1 MKFNVNQQDL
11 QQALNFCQGVVEKR
25 STLPI
30 LSNILMEVKNSEMV
44 LTATDLDL
52 IFIHKINQV
61 EVLEE
66 GRTTSQLSIMY
77 DIIRKFTSGKKI
89 NLTLTD
95 TSKLHVESDKSIFNL
110 NCIDPSEFPLTE
122 ENFNENEFFVKSK
135 ELLKLLNKC
144 KFSLSND
151 ETRHYLSGI
160 YIHQTEFE
168 DKNYLT
174 AVATDSHRMSI
185 SKIRL
190 EKKIDFEPIILP
202 KKTIFQLCSL
212 LDNYDGEVKISNIK
226 SKIKFELSNS
236 ILISKLIDGKF
247 PNYIQ
252 VIPKNNEKKL
262 EIDLKLF
269 LNSVDRVASVSLDRK
284 DGVKFNLQ
292 KDTLNLSVN
301 NTNSGDGKETLAV
314 KFDHNLEISFNSRYL
329 IDVASQ
335 LDGDKIT
342 IFFNDTGSPALIKDP
357 GDFDSIFVVMPM
369 KG

>member
-1 MKFNVNQQDL
+1 MKFNINQQDL
-11 QQALNFCQGVVEKR
+11 QQALNYCQGVIEKR

-30 LSNILMEVKNSEMV
+30 LSNILLDVQSSK
-44 LTATDLDL
+44 LTITATDLDL
-52 IFIHKINQV
+52 IFIHQIENL

-66 GRTTSQLSIMY
+66 GRTTTTSSIMY

-95 TSKLHVESDKSIFNL
+95 SSKLHLESEKSIFNL
-110 NCIDPSEFPLTE
+110 NCINASEFPLTD
-122 ENFNENEFFVKSK
+122 ENFNENEFSIKSK
-135 ELLKLLNKC
+135 QLLKLLNKC
-144 KFSLSND
+144 KFSVSND

-160 YIHQTEFE
+160 YIHQTEVE

-190 EKKIDFEPIILP
+190 DQKINFDPIILP
-202 KKTIFQLCSL
+202 KKTIFQLSSL
-212 LDNYDGEVKISNIK
+212 LENYDGEVKISNIK
-226 SKIKFELSNS
+226 SKIKFELNNS

-252 VIPKNNEKKL
+252 VIPKNNQKKL
-262 EIDLKLF
+262 EVSLKIF
-269 LNSVDRVASVSLDRK
+269 LDSVDRVASVSLDKK
-284 DGVKFNLQ
+284 DGVKFNLT

-301 NTNSGDGKETLAV
+301 NTNSGDGKETIV
-314 KFDHNLEISFNSRYL
+314 VNFEHDLEISFNSRYL

-335 LDGDKIT
+335 IDGEKIE
-342 IFFNDTGSPALIKDP
+342 IFLNDTGSPALIKDP
-357 GDFDSIFVVMPM
+357 GDFDSIYVIMPM